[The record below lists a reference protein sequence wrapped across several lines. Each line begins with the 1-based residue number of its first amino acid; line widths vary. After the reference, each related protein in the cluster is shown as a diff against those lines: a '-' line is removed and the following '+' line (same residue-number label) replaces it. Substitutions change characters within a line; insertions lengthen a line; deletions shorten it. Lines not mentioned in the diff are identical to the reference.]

1 MDKLQKNMQKQYAV
15 TQKDFTQHFNLGRQ
29 DIIMV
34 FPFLWEWS
42 SASFKGI
49 NEVFN
54 FPIEW
59 IPKNP
64 TLKGYELLLKGD
76 VPFIT
81 SFLNSVKMSTDFTDR
96 HLFCMYDGRICLC

>member
-1 MDKLQKNMQKQYAV
+1 MNGQTAKKHAKAIRITKKTLLSILIWA
-15 TQKDFTQHFNLGRQ
+15 GG
-29 DIIMV
+29 IIMV
-34 FPFLWEWS
+34 FPFLWMV

-81 SFLNSVKMSTDFTDR
+81 YFLNSVKIAVISLIGTFFACTMA
-96 HLFCMYDGRICLC
+96 

>member
-1 MDKLQKNMQKQYAV
+1 MNGQIAKKHAKAIRITKKTLLSILIWA
-15 TQKDFTQHFNLGRQ
+15 GG
-29 DIIMV
+29 IIMV
-34 FPFLWEWS
+34 FPFLWMV

-64 TLKGYELLLKGD
+64 TLKGYEPVSYTHLKCNRKQQAGVLQAD
-76 VPFIT
+76 
-81 SFLNSVKMSTDFTDR
+81 SR
-96 HLFCMYDGRICLC
+96 